1 MSLPQQPRSVVTGG
15 GSGLGRALCIE
26 LAKRG
31 ARLLVADL
39 RKDTAEETAI
49 LARDAGASEVIA
61 VAVDVAKSDEV
72 EKLAA
77 EAESRFG
84 GTDLLVNNA
93 GVATAGATGEVPLAD
108 WEWIV
113 GINLWGVVYGCHH
126 FVPKM
131 KERRSGH
138 ILNVASA
145 AGLLCAPQMGPY
157 NVTKA
162 GVVALS
168 ETLYAELGSFDIG
181 VTVLCPMFFKTGIIE
196 NSRLTNPQERDLGQ
210 RLLDR
215 EKLNANDVA
224 LRALDAVEKKHLYAV
239 PMANGRWLW
248 RMKRTAPE
256 TFHWASGGIF
266 TKMKKRF
273 AGAAK

>member
-1 MSLPQQPRSVVTGG
+1 MSLPQHPRAVVTGG
-15 GSGLGRALCIE
+15 GGGLGRALCIE

-31 ARLLVADL
+31 ARILVADV

-49 LARDAGASEVIA
+49 LARDAGARDVFA
-61 VAVDVAKSDEV
+61 MGVDVAKSDEV

-93 GVATAGATGEVPLAD
+93 GVATAGITGEVPLTD

-131 KERRSGH
+131 KERRAGH

-162 GVVALS
+162 AVVALS
-168 ETLYAELGSFDIG
+168 ETLYAELGPLDIG

-196 NSRLTNPQERDLGQ
+196 NSRLSNQQDRALGQ

-215 EKLNANDVA
+215 EKLSAEDVA
-224 LRALDAVEKKHLYAV
+224 RKALESVEKKHLYAV

-256 TFHWASGGIF
+256 TFHWASGGIL
-266 TKMKKRF
+266 TKVKQRF
-273 AGAAK
+273 SRVTK

>member
-1 MSLPQQPRSVVTGG
+1 MSLPQHPRAVVTGG
-15 GSGLGRALCIE
+15 GSGLGRAFCIE

-31 ARLLVADL
+31 ARIIIADL
-39 RKDTAEETAI
+39 HKDTAEETAI
-49 LARDAGASEVIA
+49 LARNAGAAEAIA
-61 VAVDVAKSDEV
+61 LGVDVAKSDEV

-93 GVATAGATGEVPLAD
+93 GVASAGTTGEIPLSD
-108 WEWIV
+108 WEWIM

-131 KERRSGH
+131 KERRAGH

-145 AGLLCAPQMGPY
+145 AGLLCVPQMGPY

-162 GVVALS
+162 AVVALS
-168 ETLYAELGSFDIG
+168 ETLYGELASSNIG
-181 VTVLCPMFFKTGIIE
+181 VTVLCPMFFKTGIVE
-196 NSRLTNPQERDLGQ
+196 NSRMANQEERALGQ
-210 RLLDR
+210 RLLER
-215 EKLNANDVA
+215 EKLSANDVA
-224 LRALDAVEKKHLYAV
+224 RKALEACEKKHLYAV

-256 TFHWASGGIF
+256 TFHWASGGLVS
-266 TKMKKRF
+266 KMKQRF
-273 AGAAK
+273 ARATK